1 MAVCISLLS
10 RPEITDALWRE
21 IGRMRYQT
29 FVRDLGW
36 SLPANH
42 AEAIEFDDF
51 DDHGYTRH
59 LVSGGFNSQTQ
70 QS

>member
-1 MAVCISLLS
+1 
-10 RPEITDALWRE
+10 
-21 IGRMRYQT
+21 MRYQT